1 MGSPLPWNHDSIQRR
16 ETDPPLRAQ
25 YRLLQSWYRENVLH
39 ADYGTYQGKPVG
51 NRLSEEAVKS
61 HPALNFYSPNIVQF
75 AEKTAERVGREGGT
89 LEVGRLKHN
98 MLSSMPLCFNIFGA
112 LYNEPALGQLL
123 QTTLDIPLAEIED
136 VKCEWAPPR
145 AAALGDR
152 TAFDAF
158 VSYRSPEGARG
169 FLGIETKY
177 TEPFSEAVHDKARY
191 RELTESS
198 GWFAAG
204 AADALAP
211 KLTNQLWRNVLL
223 ATTLL
228 QSGNYEEGW
237 SVVLTLGDDDR
248 AQRAKDILDQNLSTK
263 ARVRW
268 SSYEELAGAAADIP
282 PLANWAEWFR
292 QRYLDLTPILSTQG
306 KD

>member
-1 MGSPLPWNHDSIQRR
+1 MDSPLPWNHGDLLRSSA
-16 ETDPPLRAQ
+16 DPPLRNK

-61 HPALNFYSPNIVQF
+61 HPALNFYSTEIVRF
-75 AEKTAERVGREGGT
+75 AEETSERVGREGGT

-98 MLSSMPLCFNIFGA
+98 MLSSTPLCFNLFGA
-112 LYNEPALGQLL
+112 LRDEQDFARLL
-123 QTTLDIPLAEIED
+123 NATLDISVAEIED
-136 VKCEWAPPR
+136 VMCEWAPPK
-145 AAALGDR
+145 AGALGDR

-158 VSYRSPEGARG
+158 VSYKTPEGGRG

-177 TEPFSEAVHDKARY
+177 TEPFSESVYDTAKY

-198 GWFAAG
+198 GWFNPG

-211 KLTNQLWRNVLL
+211 RLTNQLWRNVLL
-223 ATTLL
+223 ATTLT

-237 SVVLTLGDDDR
+237 SVVLTLRDDDR
-248 AQRAKDILDQNLSTK
+248 AQRAKAILDQHLSPD

-268 SSYEELAGAAADIP
+268 VSYENVVDRADTFP
-282 PLANWAEWFR
+282 SLAEWAKWFR
-292 QRYLDLTPILSTQG
+292 RRYLDLTPIASTYG
-306 KD
+306 